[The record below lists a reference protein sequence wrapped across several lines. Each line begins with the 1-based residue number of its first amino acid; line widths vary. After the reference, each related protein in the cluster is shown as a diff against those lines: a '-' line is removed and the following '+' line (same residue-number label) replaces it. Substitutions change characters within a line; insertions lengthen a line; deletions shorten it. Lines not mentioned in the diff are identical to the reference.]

1 MRERDTDVVVVG
13 AGGDGPALA
22 WRLGQLDV
30 DVTILEAGPFY
41 GNEEWPTPNDAPGG
55 EASGD
60 PDDLSGAL
68 YDEQFTAEEGEMNDP
83 VTGKLRWGPADS
95 DRPPWQRTVPQQAL
109 IAQLS
114 GVVGAGSMGWASSRC
129 R

>member
-22 WRLGQLDV
+22 WRLGQLGV

-41 GNEEWPTPNDAPGG
+41 GNEEWPAPNDAPGG

-68 YDEQFTAEEGEMNDP
+68 YDEQFTSTEGEMNDP
-83 VTGKLRWGPADS
+83 VTGKLRWGPADD
-95 DRPPWQRTVPQQAL
+95 DRPPWQRTVPHT
-109 IAQLS
+109 
-114 GVVGAGSMGWASSRC
+114 R
-129 R
+129 